1 MFLLS
6 LSCYTALYPICWPSA
21 GFILLLLSE
30 LSIETYVPL
39 QITLLEVVYHLV
51 RHKRT
56 ERDDDVLIRMDVI
69 SNVYRLRISEMHS
82 IPLFDLLSSFAFD
95 VADAI
100 TWLCGFTVGTTLASF
115 CHIDLSLYQR
125 RGCTSFTSTT
135 LTDVT
140 LLLRTWD
147 ILE

>member
-1 MFLLS
+1 LFLLF

-39 QITLLEVVYHLV
+39 QITLFEVVYYLV
-51 RHKRT
+51 RHERT

-82 IPLFDLLSSFAFD
+82 ILLFDVLSNFAFG
-95 VADAI
+95 VVNAL
-100 TWLCGFTVGTTLASF
+100 TWPCGFTVGTTLASY

-125 RGCTSFTSTT
+125 RGGISFTSTT
-135 LTDVT
+135 LTNVT
-140 LLLRTWD
+140 LLLRT
-147 ILE
+147 